1 MSAMAPH
8 DTNDVCAQSNSLCAG
23 APIPQWDA
31 YEAAKQAWMAA
42 NEHATGRE
50 YETAM
55 QVLLERLGL

>member
-31 YEAAKQAWMAA
+31 YEAAKRAWMAA
-42 NEHATGRE
+42 NQNATGRE
-50 YETAM
+50 YEADM
-55 QVLLERLGL
+55 QAITTRLGI

>member
-1 MSAMAPH
+1 MTQMAPH
-8 DTNDVCAQSNSLCAG
+8 DLHDVCAVANSLCVRT
-23 APIPQWDA
+23 PISQWDA
-31 YEAAKQAWMAA
+31 YEAAKQAWMTA